1 MSPSALRTGSRAILS
16 LDGLQQLIDVL
27 RRQEYQVIGPTIRD
41 GAVVY
46 DEVEAL
52 ADLPA
57 GWTDEQDA
65 GSYRLRRRTDGA
77 LFGYS
82 LGAQSWKRLLHPPR
96 RRLWRAERPTEG
108 GDFTLVQ
115 EQPEL
120 PKRAFLGVR
129 ACELRAIAIQNTV
142 FTKGRFT
149 DPLYKTVHD
158 STFLIAVNCGHAGG
172 TCFCTSMGTGPRARA
187 GAGYDLVLT
196 ELIDAERHVF
206 LVEIGSPRGAKMMRE
221 VPRAP
226 AEPAD
231 LEAAERISAQ
241 TAASMVRTLDTSG
254 IKEFLYANAD
264 HPRWNDIANRCLAC
278 GNCTNACP
286 TCFCTTVEDTT
297 DLSGR
302 VAERWQRWDSCF
314 TLDFSY
320 IHGGSVRGAG
330 RERYRQWLTH
340 KLAAWIDQFD
350 SSGCVGCGRCIT
362 WCPVGID
369 LTEEVRAMYANDS
382 TGAQTSS
389 LNIV

>member
-1 MSPSALRTGSRAILS
+1 MSPTALRTGSRVILS
-16 LDGLQQLIDVL
+16 LEGLQQLIDVL
-27 RRQEYQVIGPTIRD
+27 RRQDYQVIGPTIRD

-46 DEVEAL
+46 AEVESL

-65 GSYRLRRRTDGA
+65 GSYRLRRRADEA

-82 LGAQSWKRLLHPPR
+82 LAAQSWKRLLHPPR
-96 RRLWRAERPTEG
+96 RRLWRAERPAAG
-108 GDFTLVQ
+108 GDFAFVE

-120 PKRAFLGVR
+120 PRRAFLGVR
-129 ACELRAIAIQNTV
+129 SCELRAIAIQNTV
-142 FTKGRFT
+142 FTRGPFT
-149 DPLYKTVHD
+149 DPLYKAIHD
-158 STFLIAVNCGHAGG
+158 STFIVAVNCGHAGG

-187 GAGYDLVLT
+187 GAGFDLALT
-196 ELIDAERHVF
+196 ELIDEGRHVF
-206 LVEIGSPRGAKMMRE
+206 LVEVGSTRGARIMRE
-221 VPRAP
+221 VPRDP

-231 LEAAERISAQ
+231 LEAAERVFAQ
-241 TAASMVRTLDTSG
+241 TAASMVRALDTSG

-264 HPRWNDIANRCLAC
+264 HPRWDDVANRCLAC
-278 GNCTNACP
+278 GNCTTVCP
-286 TCFCTTVEDTT
+286 TCFCTTVDDTT

-320 IHGGSVRGAG
+320 IHGGSVRGSG

-382 TGAQTSS
+382 TGAQTST

>member
-1 MSPSALRTGSRAILS
+1 MSSPPLRAGSRVIL
-16 LDGLQQLIDVL
+16 LPAGLQQLIDTL
-27 RRQEYQVIGPTIRD
+27 RRQDHQVIGPTVRD
-41 GAVVY
+41 GAIVY
-46 DEVEAL
+46 AEVEEL

-65 GSYRLRRRTDGA
+65 GSYHLRQREDDA
-77 LFGYS
+77 YFGYS
-82 LGAQSWKRLLHPPR
+82 LAAQSWKRWLHPPR
-96 RRLWRAERPTEG
+96 RRLWRAERAAAD
-108 GDFTLVQ
+108 GDFTLVA
-115 EQPEL
+115 EQPEPPRL
-120 PKRAFLGVR
+120 AFLGVR

-142 FTKGRFT
+142 FTRGPFT
-149 DPLYKTVHD
+149 DPLYKTIHD
-158 STFLIAVNCGHAGG
+158 ATFIIAVNCGYAGG
-172 TCFCTSMGTGPRARA
+172 TCFCSSMGTGPRV
-187 GAGYDLVLT
+187 GAGFDLALT
-196 ELIDAERHVF
+196 ELLDAQRHAF
-206 LVEIGSPRGAKMMRE
+206 LIEVGSPRGARVLQE
-221 VPRAP
+221 LPYTP

-231 LEAAERISAQ
+231 LAAAEAIVTR
-241 TAASMVRTLDTSG
+241 TAESMVRSLDTNG

-264 HPRWNDIANRCLAC
+264 HPRWDDVAARCLAC
-278 GNCTNACP
+278 GNCTSVCP

-320 IHGGSVRGAG
+320 IHGGSVRGTG

-382 TGAQTSS
+382 TGAQIAT